1 MPKTMTDTRKY
12 LRIPISVPMHG
23 HLKFASEIKDVS
35 IAGCFVETRASL
47 SQGMELE
54 VEFTLSNTARMIR
67 VKGEVIWSGLY
78 SAGRTGQFH
87 GVGIQFIELRSGDV
101 AILTEFIESRA
112 SQMRKFERFNISIPV
127 LYSREL
133 EAPTLEGQAVDI
145 SLGGLF
151 IRAEQLPE
159 LDQLLRMEFSLPG
172 GDPIRCSARVAYV
185 NQDIPDTFEGM
196 IHSGMG
202 VEFIEITD
210 DDLEKIDRILQ
221 NPLQIEPEKKTG

>member
-1 MPKTMTDTRKY
+1 MTKTRKY
-12 LRIPISVPMHG
+12 LRVPISVPMHG
-23 HLKFASEIKDVS
+23 HLKFAAEIKDVS
-35 IAGCFVETRASL
+35 ISGCFVETLASL
-47 SQGMELE
+47 SQGIELE
-54 VEFTLSNTARMIR
+54 VEFTLPNTARMIR
-67 VKGEVIWSGLY
+67 AKGEVLWSGLY
-78 SAGRTGQFH
+78 SACRTGQFR
-87 GVGIQFIELRSGDV
+87 GVGIQFIELGSGDV
-101 AILTEFIESRA
+101 AILSEFIGSRA
-112 SQMRKFERFNISIPV
+112 SQVRKFERFNISIPV

-133 EAPTLEGQAVDI
+133 EAPSLEGKAVDI

-159 LDQLLRMEFSLPG
+159 LDQVLRMEFSLPG
-172 GDPIRCSARVAYV
+172 GDPIRCSARVAYL

-202 VEFIEITD
+202 VEFIDITD

>member
-1 MPKTMTDTRKY
+1 MIDTRRY
-12 LRIPISVPMHG
+12 LRIPVSVPMHG
-23 HLKFASEIKDVS
+23 HLKFAAEIRDVS
-35 IAGCFVETRASL
+35 IAGCFVETLAQL
-47 SQGMELE
+47 SQGTVLE
-54 VEFTLSNTARMIR
+54 VEFTLPNTARMIR
-67 VKGEVIWSGLY
+67 AKGEVRWSGHY
-78 SAGRTGQFH
+78 TSAGRTDQFR
-87 GVGIQFIELRSGDV
+87 GVGIQFIELGSGDV
-101 AILTEFIESRA
+101 AILTEFVKSRA

-133 EAPTLEGQAVDI
+133 EAPTLEGKAVDI

-159 LDQLLRMEFSLPG
+159 LDQVLRMEFSLPG
-172 GDPIRCSARVAYV
+172 GDPIRCSARVAYL
-185 NQDIPDTFEGM
+185 NQDVPDTFQGM

-202 VEFIEITD
+202 VEFIDITD